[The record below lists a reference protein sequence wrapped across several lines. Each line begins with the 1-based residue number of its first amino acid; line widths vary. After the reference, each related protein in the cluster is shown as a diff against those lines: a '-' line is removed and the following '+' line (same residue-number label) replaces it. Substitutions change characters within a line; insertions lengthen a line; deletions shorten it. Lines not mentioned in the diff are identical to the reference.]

1 MRHHNTLRFTAMLFT
16 AMLVATSYSC
26 GQRSSNVETPSAHS
40 DSGATDAG
48 PASGTFMGDFQCTL
62 LVAKRSVAITSCG
75 IDESGML
82 SIIGPNLKMQ
92 GNTKQTPFGLALEG
106 SITLAD
112 NTLADKPEAATVEL
126 FRQGA
131 GNLAAVFVMADGQF
145 AKLNLVPSTATR

>member
-1 MRHHNTLRFTAMLFT
+1 MTLHNRLRFTAMLVI
-16 AMLVATSYSC
+16 AMATISC
-26 GQRSSNVETPSAHS
+26 GQQSSNVETPSARS

-48 PASGTFMGDFQCTL
+48 PASGTFTGDFQCTL

-82 SIIGPNLKMQ
+82 SIVGPNLKIQ
-92 GNTKQTPFGLALEG
+92 GNTKQTAFGLALEG
-106 SITLAD
+106 SITLA
-112 NTLADKPEAATVEL
+112 NKPEAATVEL

-145 AKLNLVPSTATR
+145 ANLSLVPSTATR